1 MILKLGNLLIEKE
14 LIMTENINR
23 QPFQDEVSEY
33 TVSDKV
39 LAKITK
45 KVVDKVDGVLDLQ
58 GGILNSITSS
68 FSSDE
73 TSTSGISI
81 NQEESTCLVEAS
93 LILEYGKKAALVFNE
108 IDKLVK
114 SEIYELTGVKVQAVK
129 INIVDVLTKEEFDKK
144 NREEE
149 IRDNI

>member
-1 MILKLGNLLIEKE
+1 
-14 LIMTENINR
+14 MTENINR

>member
-1 MILKLGNLLIEKE
+1 
-14 LIMTENINR
+14 MTENINR
-23 QPFQDEVSEY
+23 VPFQDEVSEY

-58 GGILNSITSS
+58 GGLLNSITSS
-68 FSSDE
+68 FSNE
-73 TSTSGISI
+73 ENSTSGISI
-81 NQEESTCLVEAS
+81 DQEESTCVVEAS
-93 LILEYGKKAALVFNE
+93 LILEYGKKAAQVFNE

-114 SEIYELTGVKVQAVK
+114 NEVFELTGVKVKAVK
-129 INIVDVLTKEEFDKK
+129 INIVDVLTKEEYAKK

-149 IRDNI
+149 KRDTL

>member
-1 MILKLGNLLIEKE
+1 
-14 LIMTENINR
+14 MTENINR
-23 QPFQDEVSEY
+23 LPFQDEVSEY

-58 GGILNSITSS
+58 GGILNSITST
-68 FSSDE
+68 FSNE
-73 TSTSGISI
+73 ENPTSGISI
-81 NQEESTCLVEAS
+81 DQEESTCVVEAS
-93 LILEYGKKAALVFNE
+93 LILEYGKKAAQVFNE

-114 SEIYELTGVKVQAVK
+114 NEVFELTGVKVQAVK
-129 INIVDVLTKEEFDKK
+129 INIVDVLTKEEYAKK

-149 IRDNI
+149 KKDNL

>member
-1 MILKLGNLLIEKE
+1 
-14 LIMTENINR
+14 MTENINR

-58 GGILNSITSS
+58 GGILNSITST
-68 FSSDE
+68 FSNEE

-81 NQEESTCLVEAS
+81 SQEESTCLVEAS
-93 LILEYGKKAALVFNE
+93 LILEYGKKAAQVFSE

-114 SEIYELTGVKVQAVK
+114 SEVYELTGVKVQAVK
-129 INIVDVLTKEEFDKK
+129 INIVDVLTKEEFAKK

>member
-1 MILKLGNLLIEKE
+1 
-14 LIMTENINR
+14 MTENINK

-68 FSSDE
+68 FSNNE
-73 TSTSGISI
+73 ESTAGISV
-81 NQEESTCLVEAS
+81 NQEEATCLVEAS
-93 LILEYGKKAALVFNE
+93 LILEYGKKAANVFKE
-108 IDKLVK
+108 IDTLVK
-114 SEIYELTGVKVQAVK
+114 KEVFDLTGVKVQAVK
-129 INIVDVLTKEEFDKK
+129 VDIIDVLTKEEFNKRNK
-144 NREEE
+144 ELEQEEL
-149 IRDNI
+149 

>member
-1 MILKLGNLLIEKE
+1 
-14 LIMTENINR
+14 MTENINR

-39 LAKITK
+39 LAKIT
-45 KVVDKVDGVLDLQ
+45 
-58 GGILNSITSS
+58 ST
-68 FSSDE
+68 FSNED

-93 LILEYGKKAALVFNE
+93 LILEYGKKAAQVFSE

-114 SEIYELTGVKVQAVK
+114 SEVYELTGVKVQAVK
-129 INIVDVLTKEEFDKK
+129 INIVDVLTKEEFAKK

>member
-1 MILKLGNLLIEKE
+1 
-14 LIMTENINR
+14 MTENINR

-45 KVVDKVDGVLDLQ
+45 KVVDKVDGVLDLH
-58 GGILNSITSS
+58 GGILNSITST
-68 FSSDE
+68 FSNEE

-81 NQEESTCLVEAS
+81 SQEESTCLVEAS
-93 LILEYGKKAALVFNE
+93 LILEYGKKAAQVFNE

-114 SEIYELTGVKVQAVK
+114 SEVYELTGVKVQAVK
-129 INIVDVLTKEEFDKK
+129 INIVDVLTKEEFAKK

>member
-1 MILKLGNLLIEKE
+1 
-14 LIMTENINR
+14 MTENINK

-58 GGILNSITSS
+58 GGILNSITST
-68 FSSDE
+68 FSNE
-73 TSTSGISI
+73 ENPTSGISI
-81 NQEESTCLVEAS
+81 DQEESTCVVEAS
-93 LILEYGKKAALVFNE
+93 LILEYGKKAAQVFNE

-114 SEIYELTGVKVQAVK
+114 NEVFELTGVKVQAVK
-129 INIVDVLTKEEFDKK
+129 INIVDVLTKEEYAKK

-149 IRDNI
+149 KRDNL

>member
-1 MILKLGNLLIEKE
+1 
-14 LIMTENINR
+14 MTENINR

-93 LILEYGKKAALVFNE
+93 LILEYGKKAAQVFNE

-149 IRDNI
+149 IRENI